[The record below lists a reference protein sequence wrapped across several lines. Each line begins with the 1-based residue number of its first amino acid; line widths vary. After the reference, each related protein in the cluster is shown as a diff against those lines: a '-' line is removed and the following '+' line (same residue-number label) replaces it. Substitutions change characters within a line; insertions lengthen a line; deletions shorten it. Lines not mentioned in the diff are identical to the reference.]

1 MASEKNLN
9 KNSKP
14 NSEKSGGLFN
24 RIENSLTKNEKALFW
39 IVFGFHI
46 LLCFFSFDPRLTGS
60 NDDANYIE
68 QGFKYAKD
76 FTGYY
81 YTSQAPLYPMFLAIP
96 IAMLGVNLIFLK
108 VLTMLLNLLAFWFI
122 YKLFKNAVSKTVLF
136 ATLITISVNYYFLYY
151 STHTFNET
159 FFMVLQ
165 SMFLLFFIKFASKAN
180 NLYIPIIEKK
190 SENNTFPLKDILI
203 SSVFAVLLMIA
214 KNAAIGII
222 MTYVLYFAFKK
233 QWKALVLGGA
243 SYAIVLGIWML
254 IRTVVWGDLASY
266 GSQSNLL
273 FQKHPYD
280 ASKGKVDT
288 KGFIQRF
295 TDNTQ
300 VYLSNRLMEAL
311 NIKSDEADGQV
322 SKAKITMGYHLLNEN
337 DTDDTRMPFLVSKP
351 ITFLVIIILLLGMF
365 VAYKNKQDALFAS
378 GIQTLVILGLTFLVV
393 HVFWAQHRYLYIFI
407 PVLLLLFFNLL
418 WHLGTKIQSTQF
430 LLPMFTIIF
439 FILGLTLNDAMIK
452 KQGRILASAYANK
465 EGIPESASP
474 YKLHF
479 RLAKALVSGDRY
491 SGITPDWKNYL
502 KLCEWIGKNIPD
514 TATIAV
520 RKPGEAFIYSGGRN
534 FRGIYQVLGSPDS
547 TLATFKREH
556 IRFVVLSNFRLNQEK
571 NDGNIINTIHR
582 VLQPLE
588 QAYPGILKLVRK
600 EGDSEEAEL
609 YEIKY

>member
-1 MASEKNLN
+1 MSSEKNLN
-9 KNSKP
+9 RNTKQNNQS
-14 NSEKSGGLFN
+14 SSMFDRL
-24 RIENSLTKNEKALFW
+24 ENFLNQKEFLIFW
-39 IVFGFHI
+39 TIFVFHV

-68 QGFKYAKD
+68 QGYKYAKD

-96 IAMLGVNLIFLK
+96 IALLGVNLIFLK
-108 VLTMLLNLLAFWFI
+108 VLTMLLNLIAFWFI

-136 ATLITISVNYYFLYY
+136 STLLIISVNYYFLYY

-165 SMFLLFFIKFASKAN
+165 STFLLFFIKFASKAN
-180 NLYIPIIEKK
+180 NLYIPFFEKK
-190 SENNTFPLKDILI
+190 SEIKIFPIRDLLLTA
-203 SSVFAVLLMIA
+203 VFAVLLMIA

-222 MTYVLYFAFKK
+222 MTYILYFAFKK
-233 QWKALVLGGA
+233 QWKALFLGSI
-243 SYAIVLGIWML
+243 SYALILGIWIF
-254 IRTVVWGDLASY
+254 IRTLVWGDLASY

-300 VYLSNRLMEAL
+300 VYLSNRLVEAL
-311 NIKSDEADGQV
+311 NIKSDETDGQV

-351 ITFLVIIILLLGMF
+351 VTFLIVIFLLLGMW

-393 HVFWAQHRYLYIFI
+393 HVFWAQHRYLYIFV
-407 PVLLLLFFNLL
+407 PVMLLLFFNML
-418 WHLGTKIQSTQF
+418 WHLGNKFQSLQ
-430 LLPMFTIIF
+430 
-439 FILGLTLNDAMIK
+439 FILPLFTLMLFIMGLTLNDGMIK
-452 KQGRILASAYANK
+452 KQGRILSSAYANK
-465 EGIPESASP
+465 EGISDNANP

-479 RLAKALVSGDRY
+479 RLAKALISGDRY

-514 TATIAV
+514 TSTIAV

-534 FRGIYQVLGSPDS
+534 FRGIYQVMGSPDS

-588 QAYPGILKLVRK
+588 QAYPGTLKLVRK
-600 EGDSEEAEL
+600 EGETEEAEL